1 MAEYDSPFKNYTDD
15 DFYFVEQ
22 YNMAPEAR
30 MYNNLNSNK
39 EDDIKNYKEDFLTCP
54 YEDEQNIKLHTN
66 TNINQVKYAIQRA
79 LNEYSGS
86 EIETIL
92 PKIEALAEHSP
103 ENIKEE
109 IVKILREQAQ
119 KEEISEEEKKK
130 LEASAE
136 NIEKGDDDNVITV
149 DENISEAKEDDG
161 WKKEVREAVK
171 KANTDLKQEFEEYK
185 DEEHPEHLFFK
196 DKKNDKNI
204 IAFASKSEGYVE
216 GEQAAFDELV
226 KTAQNMGKETV
237 NFGKF
242 EKHPEYK
249 ARLYLACLKFGMKMK
264 NAPELEALKQYP
276 EYKEIRK
283 LQKEKLSKELETA
296 LKNEKKIGTNIIL
309 APEGRPLLTAWIE
322 AKDKF
327 ISDSSAENREAYREA
342 QEKLYAKCPDFKA
355 ALETC
360 QRIIREINKINMEQ
374 LNDARKAHEEKK
386 DDTSKA
392 EYKKALEETADF
404 YIGHGSGKER
414 DISTPE
420 QRIKNLNRHTKPDDE
435 HGVIRR
441 TSKSGQKEM
450 HNTYAQERLVIQE
463 VLNRRNSR

>member
-237 NFGKF
+237 NFGIF

-374 LNDARKAHEEKK
+374 LNDARREK
-386 DDTSKA
+386 
-392 EYKKALEETADF
+392 
-404 YIGHGSGKER
+404 R
-414 DISTPE
+414 
-420 QRIKNLNRHTKPDDE
+420 RHKQ
-435 HGVIRR
+435 
-441 TSKSGQKEM
+441 S
-450 HNTYAQERLVIQE
+450 
-463 VLNRRNSR
+463 